1 MSKQYNIKWR
11 IQDEEELQR
20 VARNFN
26 QKLAREIKKNPKNR
40 TYLPQFFNESTET
53 FESKIRVEKLKEL
66 TQTRQDF
73 NRYVNMLKRFSRP
86 GATDIIDAPG
96 NLYESKI
103 TKWQRDE
110 MIRLASIVNKK
121 RKERLDLLNL
131 VEMRDAEG
139 KLGYTVGEM
148 FGMGLASKNRL
159 SPTKAF
165 TPSQSMTDLR
175 YKLNVLLKESRNN
188 YFKDRDQILKD
199 NFIRTL
205 LQNYDKNDIK
215 DVIEAIQKMDNN
227 AFVLKFEAKGDAFE
241 FAYPPDGDQY
251 ESYLSEL
258 KAYWIREDSILDF
271 SPTLTS
277 AIVDRLEEL

>member
-40 TYLPQFFNESTET
+40 IYLPQFFNESTET

-66 TQTRQDF
+66 IQTRQDF

-110 MIRLASIVNKK
+110 MIRLANIVNKK

-175 YKLNVLLKESRNN
+175 YKLNVLLNESRKN

-205 LQNYDKNDIK
+205 LQNYDEKDVK
-215 DVIEAIQKMDNN
+215 DVIKAIRKMDNS

-241 FAYPPDGDQY
+241 FAYPPDSEQY

-258 KAYWIREDSILDF
+258 KAYWIREDTILDY
-271 SPTLTS
+271 SSTLTS
-277 AIVDRLEEL
+277 AIINQLGNS